1 MSRAPL
7 PELRALF
14 ASGGAPLAFVRKDE
28 QLAER
33 LLRMARDD
41 VPAIV
46 ERSARAA
53 QILTSSANI
62 ERLVSQA
69 IAHADESSDARH
81 DERSEPPGRHAR
93 TGQGPSA
100 TRGDER
106 SARRVP
112 ASTSHAGEEGRAK
125 DGGPSF
131 IMQGILKE
139 LERAAKPG
147 ANSAKGAER
156 SPRGAPTSGMGG
168 MVAPD
173 WSKIL
178 VPLHPKAGTRQAPS
192 QGDGSVI
199 IGPIRILS
207 GSEKGA
213 SPGKSAKEQ
222 ERNASLQRKEQ
233 QRAQRDALASV
244 DSMMAMIRRLEQ
256 RGWKE
261 YDSRARKREAS
272 RTVATEE
279 YTRERRS
286 AAPKASVGEV
296 LARAATSVLQGAAS
310 SHTAHAGAGAPVSH
324 GEERAAAYAPAMSE
338 PAGTVGGFRG
348 LARWAADLSGDA
360 ELSSSIARADGE
372 RAPMLQQLHV
382 ARRSWSLDGDALALS
397 LDSAARN
404 EGIDLDEV
412 AS

>member
-7 PELRALF
+7 PVLRALF

-33 LLRMARDD
+33 LLRMVRDD

-93 TGQGPSA
+93 TGQTPSA
-100 TRGDER
+100 THGDER
-106 SARRVP
+106 SARHAP
-112 ASTSHAGEEGRAK
+112 ASATHAGEEGRAK
-125 DGGPSF
+125 DGAPSA

-147 ANSAKGAER
+147 GHSTNGTER
-156 SPRGAPTSGMGG
+156 SSHGAPTSGMGG
-168 MVAPD
+168 MVAPG

-192 QGDGSVI
+192 QGEGAVV

-207 GSEKGA
+207 GSEKGG
-213 SPGKSAKEQ
+213 SQGKSAKEQ

-244 DSMMAMIRRLEQ
+244 DAMMSLIHRLEH
-256 RGWKE
+256 RGSKE
-261 YDSRARKREAS
+261 YDARAHKREAS

-310 SHTAHAGAGAPVSH
+310 SHTAHAGTGAPANH
-324 GEERAAAYAPAMSE
+324 AEERAAAYTPAMSE
-338 PAGTVGGFRG
+338 PAATVGGFRG